1 MVGALP
7 RGAGGVVP
15 FLVPAT
21 WLHDVELRCPMPGA
35 VVTLTGYSH
44 GIQAGREAHDDQEQL
59 GYAT

>member
-1 MVGALP
+1 MA
-7 RGAGGVVP
+7 
-15 FLVPAT
+15 FLVSAA